1 MRTLRYVPIIHTSAD
16 LGSLAKDITKRG
28 IADLGEEVWKEHM
41 RTVEG
46 FWETISRYFDTVD
59 VSGVKIYQD
68 GMVAEGE
75 IGQKI
80 VEEGLKSG
88 SKNYELIS
96 RLLQKGAI
104 LVKTEDFAL
113 VKRERDYLVELTK
126 ARTRIGKLIAYLKY
140 RLIKNGLLRK
150 RDKFIAN
157 RINETLNQGE
167 TGILFIGAYHDIIPK
182 LAKDIHVKEIKD
194 TKKIKEYQ
202 EALLHGKG
210 GARRFKELSEY
221 LLSPPSSAF
230 EAQKASKYLLNE

>member
-1 MRTLRYVPIIHTSAD
+1 MRTLIYVPIIHTGAD
-16 LGSLAKDITKRG
+16 LGSLAEDVTKRG
-28 IADLGEEVWKEHM
+28 ITDLGEEVWKEHIK
-41 RTVEG
+41 TVDG
-46 FWETISRYFDTVD
+46 FWDAISNYFDSID
-59 VSGVKIYQD
+59 VSGMKIYQD
-68 GMVAEGE
+68 GMVAEAE
-75 IGQKI
+75 VGQKI

-150 RDKFIAN
+150 RDEFIASK
-157 RINETLNQGE
+157 INETLNQGE

-182 LAKDIHVKEIKD
+182 LAKDIQVREIKD
-194 TKKIKEYQ
+194 TKKIREYQ
-202 EALLHGKG
+202 EALPRGKG
-210 GARRFKELSEY
+210 NTERFKELSEY

-230 EAQKASKYLLNE
+230 DK